1 MPMTTDA
8 DFKALVRARMAQT
21 GQSYTAAR
29 ADLLLSREATGRDHA
44 TPDDDAAS
52 ETAPSAASA
61 ASAEPIRS
69 SPTTTSAAAERTPDE
84 VFRDKTLRAFF
95 DGERLRS
102 IPAKRRARVVVLL
115 QLLRRFESGRTYAE
129 HEVNDLLRRSHDDVA
144 SLRRELVD
152 YRYLERADGRYW
164 VTDQA
169 PVRDANETQEVPAS
183 EADLL
188 TAMREGG
195 PGALNAAAWPTPRR
209 RSRGAG
215 ERRRPSSTGP

>member
-21 GQSYTAAR
+21 GQTYTAAR
-29 ADLLLSREATGRDHA
+29 ADLLLRRDATGDH
-44 TPDDDAAS
+44 PRSDGDAA
-52 ETAPSAASA
+52 TATAASA
-61 ASAEPIRS
+61 ASAATAAVAVSAEPIRS
-69 SPTTTSAAAERTPDE
+69 RPTITSAAAERTPDE

-102 IPAKRRARVVVLL
+102 IPAKRKARVVVLL
-115 QLLRRFESGRTYAE
+115 ELLRRFEPGRTYAE
-129 HEVNDLLRRSHDDVA
+129 REVNDLLRASHDDVA

-164 VTDQA
+164 VTNQD
-169 PVRDANETQEVPAS
+169 PVRDANETQEVPAG

-188 TAMREGG
+188 AAMRSPAPSQSGRQA
-195 PGALNAAAWPTPRR
+195 PPR
-209 RSRGAG
+209 
-215 ERRRPSSTGP
+215 

>member
-21 GQSYTAAR
+21 GQTYTAAR
-29 ADLLLSREATGRDHA
+29 ADLLVRRDATGDH
-44 TPDDDAAS
+44 PRSDGDAA
-52 ETAPSAASA
+52 TATAASA
-61 ASAEPIRS
+61 ASAATAAVAVSAEPIRS
-69 SPTTTSAAAERTPDE
+69 RPTITSAAAERTPDE

-102 IPAKRRARVVVLL
+102 IPAKRKARVVVLL
-115 QLLRRFESGRTYAE
+115 ELLRRFEPGRTYAE
-129 HEVNDLLRRSHDDVA
+129 REVNDLLRASHDDVA

-164 VTDQA
+164 VTNQD
-169 PVRDANETQEVPAS
+169 PVRDANETQEVPAG

-188 TAMREGG
+188 AAMRSPAPSQSGRQA
-195 PGALNAAAWPTPRR
+195 PPR
-209 RSRGAG
+209 
-215 ERRRPSSTGP
+215 

>member
-21 GQSYTAAR
+21 GQTYTAAR
-29 ADLLLSREATGRDHA
+29 ADLLLRRDATGDH
-44 TPDDDAAS
+44 PRSDGDAA
-52 ETAPSAASA
+52 TATAASA
-61 ASAEPIRS
+61 ASAAPAAVAVSAEPIRS
-69 SPTTTSAAAERTPDE
+69 RPTITSAAAERTPDE

-102 IPAKRRARVVVLL
+102 IPAKRKARVVVLL
-115 QLLRRFESGRTYAE
+115 ELLRRFEPGRTYAE
-129 HEVNDLLRRSHDDVA
+129 REVNDLLRASHDDVA

-164 VTDQA
+164 VTNRD
-169 PVRDANETQEVPAS
+169 PVRDANETQEVPAG

-188 TAMREGG
+188 AAMRSPAPSQSGRQA
-195 PGALNAAAWPTPRR
+195 PPR
-209 RSRGAG
+209 
-215 ERRRPSSTGP
+215 

>member
-21 GQSYTAAR
+21 GQTYTAAR
-29 ADLLLSREATGRDHA
+29 ADLLVRRDATGDH
-44 TPDDDAAS
+44 PRSDGDAA
-52 ETAPSAASA
+52 TATAASA
-61 ASAEPIRS
+61 ASAATAAVAVSAEPIRS
-69 SPTTTSAAAERTPDE
+69 RPTITSAAAERTPDE

-102 IPAKRRARVVVLL
+102 IPAKRKARVVVLL
-115 QLLRRFESGRTYAE
+115 ELLRRFEPGRTYAE
-129 HEVNDLLRRSHDDVA
+129 REVNDLLRASHDDVA

-164 VTDQA
+164 VTNRD
-169 PVRDANETQEVPAS
+169 PVRDANETQEVPAG

-188 TAMREGG
+188 AAMRSPAPSQSGRQA
-195 PGALNAAAWPTPRR
+195 PPR
-209 RSRGAG
+209 
-215 ERRRPSSTGP
+215 

>member
-21 GQSYTAAR
+21 GQTYAAAR
-29 ADLLLSREATGRDHA
+29 ADLLLRRDATGDH
-44 TPDDDAAS
+44 PRSDGDAA
-52 ETAPSAASA
+52 TATAASA
-61 ASAEPIRS
+61 ASAATAAVAVSAEPIRS
-69 SPTTTSAAAERTPDE
+69 RPTITSAAAERTPDE

-102 IPAKRRARVVVLL
+102 IPAKRKARVVVLL
-115 QLLRRFESGRTYAE
+115 ELLRRFEPGRTYAE
-129 HEVNDLLRRSHDDVA
+129 REVNDLLRASHDDVA

-164 VTDQA
+164 VTNQD
-169 PVRDANETQEVPAS
+169 PVRDANETQEVPAG

-188 TAMREGG
+188 AAMRSPAPSQSGRQA
-195 PGALNAAAWPTPRR
+195 PPR
-209 RSRGAG
+209 
-215 ERRRPSSTGP
+215 

>member
-21 GQSYTAAR
+21 GQTYTAAR
-29 ADLLLSREATGRDHA
+29 ADLLLRRDATGDH
-44 TPDDDAAS
+44 PRSDGDAA
-52 ETAPSAASA
+52 TATAASAAPAATA

-69 SPTTTSAAAERTPDE
+69 RPTITSAAAERTPDE

-95 DGERLRS
+95 DGTRLRS
-102 IPAKRRARVVVLL
+102 IPAKRKARVVVLL
-115 QLLRRFESGRTYAE
+115 ELLRRFEPGRTYAE
-129 HEVNDLLRRSHDDVA
+129 REVNDLLRASHDDVA

-164 VTDQA
+164 VTNRD
-169 PVRDANETQEVPAS
+169 PVRDANETQEVPAG

-188 TAMREGG
+188 AAMRSPAPSQSGRQA
-195 PGALNAAAWPTPRR
+195 PPR
-209 RSRGAG
+209 
-215 ERRRPSSTGP
+215 

>member
-1 MPMTTDA
+1 MTTDA

-21 GQSYTAAR
+21 GQTYTAAR
-29 ADLLLSREATGRDHA
+29 ADLLLRREATGRDHPM
-44 TPDDDAAS
+44 TDDDAA
-52 ETAPSAASA
+52 TATAASAATAAVAASAATA

-69 SPTTTSAAAERTPDE
+69 RPTITSAAAERTPDE

-102 IPAKRRARVVVLL
+102 IPAKRKARVVVLL
-115 QLLRRFESGRTYAE
+115 ELLRRFEPGRTYAE
-129 HEVNDLLRRSHDDVA
+129 REVNDLLRASHDDVA

-164 VTDQA
+164 VTNRD
-169 PVRDANETQEVPAS
+169 PVRDANETQEVPAG

-188 TAMREGG
+188 AAMRSPAPSQSGRQA
-195 PGALNAAAWPTPRR
+195 PPR
-209 RSRGAG
+209 
-215 ERRRPSSTGP
+215 

>member
-21 GQSYTAAR
+21 GQTYTAAR
-29 ADLLLSREATGRDHA
+29 ADLLLRREATGRDHPM
-44 TPDDDAAS
+44 TDDDAA
-52 ETAPSAASA
+52 TATAASAATAAVAASAATA

-69 SPTTTSAAAERTPDE
+69 RPTITSAAAERTPDE

-102 IPAKRRARVVVLL
+102 IPAKRKARVVVLL
-115 QLLRRFESGRTYAE
+115 ELLRRFEPGRTYAE
-129 HEVNDLLRRSHDDVA
+129 REVNDLLRASHDDVA

-164 VTDQA
+164 VTNQD
-169 PVRDANETQEVPAS
+169 PVRDANETQEVPAG

-188 TAMREGG
+188 AAMRSPAPSQSGRQ
-195 PGALNAAAWPTPRR
+195 A
-209 RSRGAG
+209 
-215 ERRRPSSTGP
+215 RPH

>member
-21 GQSYTAAR
+21 GQTYTAAR
-29 ADLLLSREATGRDHA
+29 ADLLLRREATGRDH
-44 TPDDDAAS
+44 PRSDDDAA
-52 ETAPSAASA
+52 TATAASA
-61 ASAEPIRS
+61 ASAATAAVAVSAEPIRS
-69 SPTTTSAAAERTPDE
+69 RPTITSAAAERTPDE

-102 IPAKRRARVVVLL
+102 IPAKRKARVVVLL
-115 QLLRRFESGRTYAE
+115 ELLRRFEPGRTYAE
-129 HEVNDLLRRSHDDVA
+129 REVNDLLRASHDDVA

-164 VTDQA
+164 VTNRD
-169 PVRDANETQEVPAS
+169 PVRDANETQEVPAG

-188 TAMREGG
+188 AAMRSPAPSQSGRQA
-195 PGALNAAAWPTPRR
+195 PPR
-209 RSRGAG
+209 
-215 ERRRPSSTGP
+215 

>member
-21 GQSYTAAR
+21 GQTYTAAR
-29 ADLLLSREATGRDHA
+29 ADLLLRRDATGDH
-44 TPDDDAAS
+44 PRSDGDAA
-52 ETAPSAASA
+52 TATAASA
-61 ASAEPIRS
+61 ASAAPAAVAVSAEPIRS
-69 SPTTTSAAAERTPDE
+69 RPTITSAAAERTPDE

-102 IPAKRRARVVVLL
+102 IPAKRKARVVVLL
-115 QLLRRFESGRTYAE
+115 ELLRRFEPGRTYAE
-129 HEVNDLLRRSHDDVA
+129 REVNDLLRASHDDVA

-164 VTDQA
+164 VTNQD
-169 PVRDANETQEVPAS
+169 PVRDANETQEVPAG

-188 TAMREGG
+188 AAMRSPAPSQSGRQA
-195 PGALNAAAWPTPRR
+195 PPR
-209 RSRGAG
+209 
-215 ERRRPSSTGP
+215 

>member
-21 GQSYTAAR
+21 GQTYTAAR
-29 ADLLLSREATGRDHA
+29 ADLLLDRESAGGARTVSDNVSSAEATV
-44 TPDDDAAS
+44 PAS
-52 ETAPSAASA
+52 PGTGATAPG
-61 ASAEPIRS
+61 P
-69 SPTTTSAAAERTPDE
+69 PTPDE

-95 DGERLRS
+95 EGERLRS
-102 IPAKRRARVVVLL
+102 IPAKRKARVVVLL
-115 QLLRRFESGRTYAE
+115 ELLRRFEPGRTYAE
-129 HEVNDLLRRSHDDVA
+129 PEVNDLLRRSHDDVA

-169 PVRDANETQEVPAS
+169 PVRDANESQEVPAG

-188 TAMREGG
+188 AAMRA
-195 PGALNAAAWPTPRR
+195 PA
-209 RSRGAG
+209 
-215 ERRRPSSTGP
+215 PSQSGRQARTN

>member
-21 GQSYTAAR
+21 GQTYTAAR
-29 ADLLLSREATGRDHA
+29 ADLLLRRDATGDH
-44 TPDDDAAS
+44 PRSDGDAA
-52 ETAPSAASA
+52 TATAASAAPAATAASAAVA

-69 SPTTTSAAAERTPDE
+69 RPTITSAAAERTPDE

-95 DGERLRS
+95 DGKRLRS
-102 IPAKRRARVVVLL
+102 IPAKRKARVVVLL
-115 QLLRRFESGRTYAE
+115 ELLRRFEPGRTYAE
-129 HEVNDLLRRSHDDVA
+129 REVNDLLRASHDDVA

-164 VTDQA
+164 VTNRD
-169 PVRDANETQEVPAS
+169 PVRDANETQEVPAG

-188 TAMREGG
+188 AAMRSPAPSQSGRQA
-195 PGALNAAAWPTPRR
+195 PPR
-209 RSRGAG
+209 
-215 ERRRPSSTGP
+215 

>member
-21 GQSYTAAR
+21 GQTYTAAR
-29 ADLLLSREATGRDHA
+29 ADLLLRREATGRDH
-44 TPDDDAAS
+44 PRSDDDAA
-52 ETAPSAASA
+52 TATAASA
-61 ASAEPIRS
+61 ASAATAAVAVSAEPIRS
-69 SPTTTSAAAERTPDE
+69 RPTITSAAAERTPDE

-102 IPAKRRARVVVLL
+102 IPAKRKARVVVLL
-115 QLLRRFESGRTYAE
+115 ELLRRFEPGRTYAE
-129 HEVNDLLRRSHDDVA
+129 REVNDLLRASHDDVA

-164 VTDQA
+164 VTNQD
-169 PVRDANETQEVPAS
+169 PVRDANETQEVPAG

-188 TAMREGG
+188 AAMRSPAPSQSGRQA
-195 PGALNAAAWPTPRR
+195 PPR
-209 RSRGAG
+209 
-215 ERRRPSSTGP
+215 